1 MFWKFLLIWMLI
13 GVITEVATWLLIGM
27 YAAWREDK
35 AGTELNA
42 DREYDFFD
50 DHTKWAAWLY
60 RVFPRFIAGI
70 IEVCWEV
77 AVWPLEV
84 TLSIIH
90 FKRFIDEQLPRDVDK
105 AS

>member
-27 YAAWREDK
+27 YAAWMEDK
-35 AGTELNA
+35 SCIKLIK
-42 DREYDFFD
+42 DREYDAFD
-50 DHTKWAAWLY
+50 DHTKWAVWLY
-60 RVFPRFIAGI
+60 LVFPRFIAGI
-70 IEVCWEV
+70 IDVCLR
-77 AVWPLEV
+77 ATVWPLEV

-90 FKRFIDEQLPRDVDK
+90 FKRFIDEQLPRDVNK